1 MRKILLFICCLTFW
15 SCNNEDSFYNTT
27 NETNEQS
34 SVLKGKKDVNLQLK
48 KDFGLALAKIMS
60 ENQDVRTFIRSEALK
75 KIDHDYDVV
84 YQLVKAEKINNGK
97 TLEEYLSEYI
107 SKENLDKIDSQ
118 IPTLTIFVPNLGDE
132 YFSAESWNVEKDIPV
147 VAIRTTET
155 NDVPII
161 KASGEEWVLEAQY
174 TPISPIVVL
183 KENER
188 LATTNQDSTISL
200 RSAGSGSSLYFIDEV
215 FDNTTEKSDIK
226 IRSGRYPDT
235 PTPAADLNPEI
246 TKVLKSHEIF
256 KNTNNWQ
263 RDYIY
268 YDLTTTQTRGKV
280 NKNIQ
285 EHIVA
290 FELIDPKGSDD
301 ATSVINKICDQ
312 TGDPTPN
319 GNTHYLS
326 NCWTDGEFE
335 FLIKC
340 YVAST
345 TGIGSEIKKYIR
357 FSANDLFLPV
367 AVSSGGGRG
376 GVTYVSKKFWLKEKA
391 RVNLPLFEWNLET
404 ISSSIKISV
413 EEVDSQE
420 TVKQSTSTTTEFA
433 SNFEY
438 NFTTGQTDK
447 VGLKFGAS
455 QKKTMTVLYD
465 ITTTKGNDELGD
477 VIVNFGDDVITSSNY
492 STYNPNQFTPVL
504 GLNDYWLDF
513 NSKYNSG
520 WYRIYIS
527 PKVK

>member
-1 MRKILLFICCLTFW
+1 MC
-15 SCNNEDSFYNTT
+15 
-27 NETNEQS
+27 
-34 SVLKGKKDVNLQLK
+34 
-48 KDFGLALAKIMS
+48 
-60 ENQDVRTFIRSEALK
+60 IR
-75 KIDHDYDVV
+75 D
-84 YQLVKAEKINNGK
+84 
-97 TLEEYLSEYI
+97 
-107 SKENLDKIDSQ
+107 
-118 IPTLTIFVPNLGDE
+118 
-132 YFSAESWNVEKDIPV
+132 
-147 VAIRTTET
+147 
-155 NDVPII
+155 
-161 KASGEEWVLEAQY
+161 
-174 TPISPIVVL
+174 
-183 KENER
+183 
-188 LATTNQDSTISL
+188 
-200 RSAGSGSSLYFIDEV
+200 
-215 FDNTTEKSDIK
+215 
-226 IRSGRYPDT
+226 
-235 PTPAADLNPEI
+235 
-246 TKVLKSHEIF
+246 
-256 KNTNNWQ
+256 

-376 GVTYVSKKFWLKEKA
+376 GIIYVSKKFWLKEKA